1 MASLA
6 RFSLTSSSAL
16 CRLLM
21 NRNAG
26 LIQQHLPSM
35 IIPSAAQPRSIA
47 TTPIRRDI
55 DSAAKYIGAGA
66 ATVGVA
72 GAGAGIGTVFGSLVV
87 AYARNPSLKQQ
98 LFSQTIQND
107 GSVRSIDEQYLNT
120 NPIQDNNILL
130 HEVNE
135 TLNNFESENDQ
146 HSFLTVPIS
155 NSNLD
160 IDTISNNDFSKANS
174 SFYQVSLFGFLTIK
188 FILDCD
194 IIIDETIETSKRN
207 NHERKESFYSTT
219 KRIFIENIPGQIE
232 FSSDVSQPGYYGPIH
247 TIMSSMIQSYNAD
260 SQEKFKK
267 QIETRSKNPIMIK
280 SQIFIDISQTS
291 LVPDTRKMKNETEML
306 TDVIEQTKGIRQ
318 IIETLRKEILQL
330 KNNSNKKI
338 NNDNTNLSI
347 EEKSILKLATENLI
361 QVILSTRVGKNK
373 TTEKKFQ
380 NESLSKLVKSVQ
392 SNEKYKFSS
401 LICNENN
408 QQLVENNYIKFK
420 RSSTLKVTP
429 KEADNFI
436 EAQLNKPKCVTL
448 QPSFATNSRMPRVP
462 TKTTVIDCNKSN
474 ELAETSYNDYIITT
488 NEHFENIPSRDKRQS
503 KHESILKRDSLI
515 YNDEPF
521 DWIYYSSKLD
531 CFPNLTQFDLP
542 IAQSNDE
549 HSLFKQTR
557 LAHFHHRPNFA
568 LTNNPA
574 TLHSSSLNATSI
586 RHQKIDFSHFTSYL
600 PSSSSSSSA
609 LSSSVNSS
617 SDCKQYQYNTIVER
631 QKIAEKLLNN
641 QESFDYIWNKTLN
654 HLKQRVFRVR
664 KSRII
669 MSFDD
674 VQQERNEN
682 HNDKNSFNT
691 LIDTIV
697 QDISTEINHARSQV
711 KIHRT
716 NSALTYPLKINKH
729 ETKRISN
736 DSTISLIQSFD
747 SVIREGELS
756 LYNDKQYKSFFQHE
770 NVNEENLSNVSNSLY
785 SVTSQLILI

>member
-1 MASLA
+1 MIKEFYRRKINSK
-6 RFSLTSSSAL
+6 SSID
-16 CRLLM
+16 
-21 NRNAG
+21 NR
-26 LIQQHLPSM
+26 
-35 IIPSAAQPRSIA
+35 
-47 TTPIRRDI
+47 
-55 DSAAKYIGAGA
+55 
-66 ATVGVA
+66 
-72 GAGAGIGTVFGSLVV
+72 
-87 AYARNPSLKQQ
+87 
-98 LFSQTIQND
+98 QTIQND

-291 LVPDTRKMKNETEML
+291 LVPDTRKMKKETEML

-448 QPSFATNSRMPRVP
+448 QPS
-462 TKTTVIDCNKSN
+462 
-474 ELAETSYNDYIITT
+474 
-488 NEHFENIPSRDKRQS
+488 
-503 KHESILKRDSLI
+503 
-515 YNDEPF
+515 
-521 DWIYYSSKLD
+521 
-531 CFPNLTQFDLP
+531 
-542 IAQSNDE
+542 
-549 HSLFKQTR
+549 
-557 LAHFHHRPNFA
+557 
-568 LTNNPA
+568 
-574 TLHSSSLNATSI
+574 
-586 RHQKIDFSHFTSYL
+586 
-600 PSSSSSSSA
+600 
-609 LSSSVNSS
+609 
-617 SDCKQYQYNTIVER
+617 
-631 QKIAEKLLNN
+631 
-641 QESFDYIWNKTLN
+641 
-654 HLKQRVFRVR
+654 
-664 KSRII
+664 
-669 MSFDD
+669 
-674 VQQERNEN
+674 
-682 HNDKNSFNT
+682 
-691 LIDTIV
+691 
-697 QDISTEINHARSQV
+697 
-711 KIHRT
+711 
-716 NSALTYPLKINKH
+716 
-729 ETKRISN
+729 
-736 DSTISLIQSFD
+736 
-747 SVIREGELS
+747 
-756 LYNDKQYKSFFQHE
+756 
-770 NVNEENLSNVSNSLY
+770 
-785 SVTSQLILI
+785 

>member
-1 MASLA
+1 
-6 RFSLTSSSAL
+6 
-16 CRLLM
+16 M
-21 NRNAG
+21 NRKKSVCNDYYLLSPNQCYYCHSQK
-26 LIQQHLPSM
+26 LISLSSYSCCSCTISCEEISTWILICSLIFLLYNTIKLCIIVFLISLM
-35 IIPSAAQPRSIA
+35 IYWISKKLDIFHMIKEFYRRKINSKSSIGN
-47 TTPIRRDI
+47 R
-55 DSAAKYIGAGA
+55 
-66 ATVGVA
+66 
-72 GAGAGIGTVFGSLVV
+72 
-87 AYARNPSLKQQ
+87 
-98 LFSQTIQND
+98 QTIQND
-107 GSVRSIDEQYLNT
+107 GSVRSINEQYLII
-120 NPIQDNNILL
+120 NPIHDNNILL
-130 HEVNE
+130 HEVNK
-135 TLNNFESENDQ
+135 TLNDLESENDQ
-146 HSFLTVPIS
+146 HSFRTVPIS

-160 IDTISNNDFSKANS
+160 IGTISNNDFSKANS

-194 IIIDETIETSKRN
+194 IMINETIEKSKRN

-219 KRIFIENIPGQIE
+219 KRIFIENTPDQIE

-247 TIMSSMIQSYNAD
+247 TIVSSMIQFYNAD

-267 QIETRSKNPIMIK
+267 HIETRSKNPILIK

-291 LVPDTRKMKNETEML
+291 LVSDTQMKNETEML

-330 KNNSNKKI
+330 KNNSNNEI
-338 NNDNTNLSI
+338 NKDKLNLSI

-392 SNEKYKFSS
+392 CNEKYKFSS
-401 LICNENN
+401 LICNDNN
-408 QQLVENNYIKFK
+408 QQLEENNYIKFE
-420 RSSTLKVTP
+420 RSSTLKVPP
-429 KEADNFI
+429 KETDNFI

-448 QPSFATNSRMPRVP
+448 QPSFVTNSRMPRVP
-462 TKTTVIDCNKSN
+462 TKAAVINCNKNN

-488 NEHFENIPSRDKRQS
+488 SEHFENIPSRDERQS
-503 KHESILKRDSLI
+503 KHEFILKRDSLI

-531 CFPNLTQFDLP
+531 RFPNLTQTDLP
-542 IAQSNDE
+542 IAHSNDE

-557 LAHFHHRPNFA
+557 RPRFRHRPNFA

-586 RHQKIDFSHFTSYL
+586 RQNKIDSSHFTSYL
-600 PSSSSSSSA
+600 PSSSSSSSV
-609 LSSSVNSS
+609 SSS
-617 SDCKQYQYNTIVER
+617 SDCKQYQYNTIAER

-641 QESFDYIWNKTLN
+641 KESFDYIWNKTLT

-674 VQQERNEN
+674 VQQERNGN

-691 LIDTIV
+691 LVDTIV
-697 QDISTEINHARSQV
+697 QDISTEINRARSQV
-711 KIHRT
+711 KLHRT
-716 NSALTYPLKINKH
+716 NSAMTYPLQINKH

-736 DSTISLIQSFD
+736 DSMTSLIQSFD

-770 NVNEENLSNVSNSLY
+770 NVNEDNLSNVSDSLY
-785 SVTSQLILI
+785 SVTSQLIPI